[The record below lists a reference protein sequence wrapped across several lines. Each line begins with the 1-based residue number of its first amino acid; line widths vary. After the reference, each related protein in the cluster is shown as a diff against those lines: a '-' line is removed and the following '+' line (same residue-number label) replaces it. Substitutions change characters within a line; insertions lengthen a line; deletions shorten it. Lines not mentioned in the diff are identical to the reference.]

1 MLKVKKKSTIHQIKQ
16 KIKLVNYK
24 MTLKI
29 IFKKYIQTI
38 KKDKTV
44 KKYANL
50 NSEIRKEYNMLC
62 KENQDLKT
70 EMQNLRNY

>member
-29 IFKKYIQTI
+29 LLKKIHLDN
-38 KKDKTV
+38 KK
-44 KKYANL
+44 
-50 NSEIRKEYNMLC
+50 R
-62 KENQDLKT
+62 
-70 EMQNLRNY
+70 QNN